1 MKETNPK
8 MKQIRPE
15 DIDFRIKYLT
25 VGLVFF
31 AVAIGISAVFVA
43 FIVRSVSDIWDKPQ
57 QLPLVHAIFLGGA
70 GAMAA
75 TIMVIPIVYWL
86 NQRLTYPSSV
96 IWWLVIGFGFSV
108 CSALISG
115 ALFPYFLGLVGVAN
129 SSIPLTNVLGNTWV
143 IILTALLNGIR
154 NGASDMYV
162 WIIFGGIFGIAG
174 WIIDNISALGQSK
187 SGSFYAVLVSIVL
200 GIFIMIFIFFS
211 PLETFAKLVGY

>member
-1 MKETNPK
+1 
-8 MKQIRPE
+8 MKQLRPE
-15 DIDFRIKYLT
+15 NIDFRVKYLT
-25 VGLVFF
+25 IALVFF
-31 AVAIGISAVFVA
+31 AVAVGISAVFVA
-43 FIVRSVSDIWDKPQ
+43 FVVRSVNDIWDKPM
-57 QLPLVHAIFLGGA
+57 QLPLIHSIFLGGA

-96 IWWLVIGFGFSV
+96 IWWLIIGFGFSIF
-108 CSALISG
+108 SALISG
-115 ALFPYFLGLVGVAN
+115 ALYPFFLGLVGVAN
-129 SSIPLTNVLGNTWV
+129 SSLPLGNVLGSTWI

-174 WIIDNISALGQSK
+174 WIIDNISSLGEPK
-187 SGSFYAVLVSIVL
+187 TGSFYAVLVSVVL
-200 GIFIMIFIFFS
+200 GLFIMIFIYFS